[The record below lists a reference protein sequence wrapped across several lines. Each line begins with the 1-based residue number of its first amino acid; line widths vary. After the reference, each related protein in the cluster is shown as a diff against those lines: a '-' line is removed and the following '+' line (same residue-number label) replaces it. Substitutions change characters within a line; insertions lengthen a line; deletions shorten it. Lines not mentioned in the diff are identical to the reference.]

1 MDVPRLLENL
11 RLVGTD
17 TATVEVKAAAGGLPK
32 SVPETLSAFAN
43 GRGGTIIL
51 GVSEAQGFRPVAGF
65 DAVRIQEALAGA
77 CTDKLQ
83 PPLRPEI
90 EIVDLPEGQVV
101 AAEIEPL
108 APFDKPCWVKS
119 KGRYGGSYIRT
130 GDGDRRLSEYE
141 VDRLVEERRQPRF
154 DEEVVTEATEA
165 DLDPTLV
172 DSLLTRRPRALENAD
187 RATALQRL
195 YVLRPSA
202 DGTPHPTL
210 AGLLALGLYPQEFFP
225 RLTVTFAAYPGVDK
239 VGVLDGSLRLIDR
252 ETLSGPIPVLV
263 RDAVAAVERNMR
275 TGALIAGAF
284 RRDVPDYPPT
294 AVREA
299 VTNALMHRDYSPL
312 ARGTQVQVNMYADRL
327 EVLNPGGLFGTVTIQ
342 DLGRTGISSARN
354 QRLSALLEDVQLP
367 GGGMVAEN
375 RGTGYATIQ
384 AQLNAALMPP
394 PQPVDDISSFSL
406 TFLRRH
412 LTDDERDHHRDP
424 GIRAAILREVDAHG
438 SVTTR
443 ELMTASGLS
452 RTAVLRQINAMIEA
466 GTLSPT
472 EALRSPRQRY
482 RRA

>member
-1 MDVPRLLENL
+1 MDIPRLLENL

-17 TATVEVKAAAGGLPK
+17 TATVEVKAAAGGFPK
-32 SVPETLSAFAN
+32 TVPETLSAFAN

-51 GVSEAQGFRPVAGF
+51 GVSEAGDFRPVSGF

-77 CTDKLQ
+77 CADKLQ

-90 EIVDLPEGQVV
+90 QIVDLPEGQVV

-108 APFDKPCWVKS
+108 PPFDKPCWVKS
-119 KGRYGGSYIRT
+119 KGRYGGSFIRT
-130 GDGDRRLSEYE
+130 GEGDRRLSEYE
-141 VDRLVEERRQPRF
+141 IDRLVEERRQPRF
-154 DEEVVTEATEA
+154 DEEVILEATES
-165 DLDPTLV
+165 DLDQTLI

-187 RATALQRL
+187 RPTALQRL
-195 YVLRPSA
+195 YVLRPGP

-210 AGLLALGLYPQEFFP
+210 AGLLALGAYPQEFFP

-239 VGVLDGSLRLIDR
+239 AGVLDGSLRLLDR
-252 ETLSGPIPVLV
+252 ETLSGPIPALV

-275 TGALIAGAF
+275 TGALVDGAF

-327 EVLNPGGLFGTVTIQ
+327 EVLNPGGLFGTVTIR
-342 DLGRTGISSARN
+342 DLGRTGLSSARN

-384 AQLNAALMPP
+384 AQLGAALMPP
-394 PQPVDDISSFSL
+394 PQPVDNISSFAL

-412 LTDDERDHHRDP
+412 LTQDERDHDRDP

-452 RTAVLRQINAMIEA
+452 RTAVLRQINTMIDE
-466 GTLSPT
+466 GILSPT